1 MSGVN
6 KHLEIL
12 AELYF
17 KHKGDK
23 DFEEFFEYNNIGLPL
38 AYLVGEGL
46 ATITPIGEKYISET
60 YGILIESL
68 SADHEAVYESLED
81 LFSKF
86 SM

>member
-1 MSGVN
+1 MIGVN
-6 KHLEIL
+6 KKVAIL

-38 AYLVGEGL
+38 AYVVSEGL
-46 ATITPIGEKYISET
+46 AKLETLGENYISET
-60 YGILIESL
+60 YGILIASL
-68 SADHEAVYESLED
+68 NADHEAEYESLED